1 MMRLLKIELK
11 KVMPN
16 RAFRVLAIM
25 YIVAMVIVS
34 MGVMPFFQFL
44 KANLLNSELMGL
56 IQRLFLFMNSQIFG
70 RISQM

>member
-25 YIVAMVIVS
+25 YIVE
-34 MGVMPFFQFL
+34 QFV
-44 KANLLNSELMGL
+44 KT
-56 IQRLFLFMNSQIFG
+56 
-70 RISQM
+70 